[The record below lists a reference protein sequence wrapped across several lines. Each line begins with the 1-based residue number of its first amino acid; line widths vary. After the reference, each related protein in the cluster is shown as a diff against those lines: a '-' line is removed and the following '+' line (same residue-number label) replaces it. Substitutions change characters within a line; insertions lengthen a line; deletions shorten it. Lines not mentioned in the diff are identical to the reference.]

1 MPNQEEDKM
10 KCFKCGSEWNSTIK
24 SDLCPFCGSYITERI
39 NCESIELVLKHIVDM
54 RGVEIYNKPSLLIGM
69 LSDILPKAI
78 DERRLIKLCSDAGVI
93 KELISMNGKD
103 ENETSII
110 KKRVSKE
117 LQEHCFL
124 NKTMADKFVYWI
136 SFSLGISDYE
146 SNEEK
151 DEQQNEVVVLSENI
165 KEEKANSLLHLRK
178 IADEIES
185 RVIVNSNIT
194 LALNENGTVS
204 STTVLDDQYKN
215 FTNCMDS
222 ARNWNNIIS
231 IHQEDR
237 SSKHIIGLRKDG
249 KVILTKGKDGRID
262 EDDLDGTSISKWTNV
277 KELITC
283 DDGTYAITNDGKVL
297 SSIKLP
303 DYLKKYYFGQDKT
316 EHLRNVEKILWS
328 RRQLVCLKKD
338 GTLDATEFL
347 GNDEEKWVPWDE
359 IKHWTNIKKL
369 NIISGRMIGIKSDG
383 TLIASSRKEDET
395 KSFDFWEK
403 IKNWKNVNL
412 FYWGE
417 NELVALTDEGKILY
431 ASSDRFNGKNSFF
444 REMQTWDNIVK
455 VYFDVGVAAGL
466 RVDGS
471 IVVTQYYGKD
481 DGAIWEQ
488 ASKWNNLIGLVPGFR
503 RIIGIKKDGTLLH
516 VGNNEHGQG
525 NIENFRLFHI
535 KEELDSDLAEK
546 NKENKETLCPKNN
559 AELLKYKKDYGNGI
573 IIVPFDELKY
583 KEFYTEKVFCEAKKE
598 YNKGN
603 YEKALDLFEDVFLS
617 GNFFAF
623 VYLGLMHHYG
633 EGVSKD
639 EDIALSYFKEGASC
653 GCPLSAAWITEL
665 VRLGKGYPKK
675 DKELAKKIFFNIES
689 DLIKMCNL
697 GDEQAQYF
705 LGYEKL
711 WGVLSKKDMSL
722 GFKYIQEAHS
732 KGNKRAGLALGE
744 CYFYGEGTEKDEHKA
759 FEMLHQNQNEYSMRG
774 KYLLGLCYLSGI
786 GTDENEEKAF
796 ELFAEAAKGG
806 YGIAKKYL
814 GNCYEYG
821 LGTVVDY
828 EKAFMWYK
836 NAADNH
842 GNALAE
848 LSVALM
854 YKSGNG
860 IEKNEQLARKYL
872 FSAAEKE
879 LVEAQFLIGHEYI
892 TGEIFNEDRKKAAY
906 WLEKAAN
913 QGDVESQILLGR
925 LYVGEPFNDDEKAFK
940 WFLRAA
946 NQKNAEAEYLVGGC
960 YENEIGTSKDM
971 VQANKWYRKAAGKN
985 HPDACYELGV
995 NYIYG
1000 DGVEKKEEYGMSL
1013 VKKAVEGNNDKAK
1026 FFLSKR
1032 YINVLK
1038 EKYDEAFNML
1048 ISINFENDNSYI
1060 GEAYYLLGVCYEKG
1074 LGCSKDKKK
1083 AKEYYQ
1089 KADNRGYKNSKAKK
1103 FFW

>member
-1 MPNQEEDKM
+1 M

-24 SDLCPFCGSYITERI
+24 SDQCPFCGSYITERI
-39 NCESIELVLKHIVDM
+39 NSESIEIVLKHIVDM

-328 RRQLVCLKKD
+328 RRQLVCLKND

-359 IKHWTNIKKL
+359 IKHWTNIKEL

-444 REMQTWDNIVK
+444 REMQTWDNLVK

-466 RVDGS
+466 RADGS
-471 IVVTQYYGKD
+471 VVVTNYYGED

-488 ASKWNNLIGLVPGFR
+488 ASKWNNLIGLIPGFR
-503 RIIGIKKDGTLLH
+503 RIIGIKKDGTLVH
-516 VGNNEHGQG
+516 AGENDHGQG
-525 NIENFRLFHI
+525 NIDNFKLFHT
-535 KEELDSDLAEK
+535 KEKSNFESGNKSDLTKEVTCQKNNDEK
-546 NKENKETLCPKNN
+546 IENK
-559 AELLKYKKDYGNGI
+559 KDFGYGIN
-573 IIVPFDELKY
+573 IVSFDELKY
-583 KEFYTEKVFCEAKKE
+583 KELSTEKYYCDAIKE
-598 YNKGN
+598 YNNEN
-603 YEKALDLFEDVFLS
+603 YEKAFVLFGKSLS
-617 GNFFAF
+617 NGNYFA
-623 VYLGLMHHYG
+623 LAHAGLMYHYG
-633 EGVSKD
+633 EGCIKND
-639 EDIALSYFKEGASC
+639 ATAFELFKKGASS
-653 GCPLSAAWITEL
+653 GCPLAGAWITEL
-665 VRLGKGYPKK
+665 VRLGKGYHQK
-675 DKELAKKIFFNIES
+675 DKHFAKEIFKFVEPQ
-689 DLIKMCNL
+689 LEKMCNC
-697 GDEQAQYF
+697 GDIQALYF
-705 LGYEKL
+705 LGSEKL
-711 WGVLSKKDMSL
+711 WGILSKKDVSL
-722 GFKYIQEAHS
+722 GIKYIDDAYKMGS
-732 KGNKRAGLALGE
+732 KSAGIVLGE
-744 CYFYGEGTEKDEHKA
+744 CYLYGTGIEADDSKA
-759 FEMLHQNQNEYSMRG
+759 FDLLYKNQKEQSLRG
-774 KYLLGLCYLSGI
+774 KYLLGLCYFSGW
-786 GTDENEEKAF
+786 GTTENETKAF
-796 ELFAEAAKGG
+796 ELFSQAAEGG
-806 YGIAKKYL
+806 YGLAKKKL
-814 GNCYEYG
+814 GNCYEFGCGTDIDIDEACKWYVDAVSNHSNSDAAYSLYMIYKYG
-821 LGTVVDY
+821 GEY
-828 EKAFMWYK
+828 YK
-836 NAADNH
+836 NDI
-842 GNALAE
+842 LA
-848 LSVALM
+848 
-854 YKSGNG
+854 
-860 IEKNEQLARKYL
+860 KNYL
-872 FSAAEKE
+872 FIAGKDGHTD
-879 LVEAQFLIGHEYI
+879 AQYSIGHEYI
-892 TGEIFNEDRKKAAY
+892 CGEILPKDYNKALLWLKKAAEQGHSIAQRRLGCLY
-906 WLEKAAN
+906 ISEPFNNEEEGFKWIMKAAN
-913 QGDVESQILLGR
+913 QKD
-925 LYVGEPFNDDEKAFK
+925 P
-940 WFLRAA
+940 
-946 NQKNAEAEYLVGGC
+946 EAEYLIGGC
-960 YENEIGTSKDM
+960 YEHAIGTVKDM
-971 VQANKWYRKAAGKN
+971 VNANKWYRKAAGKN

-1000 DGVEKKEEYGMSL
+1000 EGVEKKEEYGIAL
-1013 VKKAVEGNNDKAK
+1013 LRKAIEGENDKAK
-1026 FFLSKR
+1026 FFLSKKFITEG
-1032 YINVLK
+1032 INSS
-1038 EKYDEAFNML
+1038 EAFNML
-1048 ISINFENDNSYI
+1048 NTIDFDNNESDYI
-1060 GEAYYLLGVCYEKG
+1060 GEAYFLLGNCFEKG
-1074 LGCSKDKKK
+1074 IGCNKDKKK

-1089 KADNRGYKNSKAKK
+1089 KADNSGYKNSKAKK